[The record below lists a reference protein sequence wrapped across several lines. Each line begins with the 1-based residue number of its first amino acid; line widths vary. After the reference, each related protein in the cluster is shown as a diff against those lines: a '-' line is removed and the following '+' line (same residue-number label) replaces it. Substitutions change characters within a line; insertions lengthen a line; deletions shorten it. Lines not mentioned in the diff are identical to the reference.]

1 MAKAHILLVEDEP
14 RIAQLIIKYFELE
27 GYQYTWL
34 NSGEKVI
41 EQIEAITPEICIL
54 DLMLPEVSGIDLCK
68 QIRTFSNL
76 PIIMLTARV
85 EEIDKLIGFKAGAD
99 DYVCKPFSPKELMA
113 RVEALL
119 KRSQQRTPQTSV
131 LSFEHIELDE
141 SKFLATVG
149 NKKLNLTTNEFNLLK
164 TLMQQPE
171 KVFTRKELL
180 LAVKQH
186 ELEIYERTIDTH
198 IKNLRKKLAEASGG
212 ENYIVSV
219 YGLGYSL
226 KEQE

>member
-41 EQIEAITPEICIL
+41 EQIEAITPELCIL

-119 KRSQQRTPQTSV
+119 KRSQQRVPQTSV

-149 NKKLNLTTNEFNLLK
+149 NKKVNLTSNEFNLLK

-226 KEQE
+226 KVQE

>member
-41 EQIEAITPEICIL
+41 EQIEAITPELCIL

>member
-1 MAKAHILLVEDEP
+1 MMKTHVLLVEDEP
-14 RIAQLIIKYFELE
+14 RIAQLLIKYFELE
-27 GYQYTWL
+27 GYEYTWL
-34 NSGEKVI
+34 SSGEGVL
-41 EQIEAITPEICIL
+41 EQVKLSTPDICIL
-54 DLMLPEVSGIDLCK
+54 DLMLPETNGIELCK
-68 QIRTFSNL
+68 NIRKFSNL
-76 PIIMLTARV
+76 PIIMLTAKV
-85 EEIDKLIGFKAGAD
+85 DEVDKLIGFKVGAD

-113 RVEALL
+113 RIEALL
-119 KRSQQRTPQTSV
+119 KRSRFVQAPRAVWNHQD
-131 LSFEHIELDE
+131 IELNE
-141 SKFLATVG
+141 NKYLVTVKG
-149 NKKLNLTTNEFNLLK
+149 LKVSLTTNEFNLLK
-164 TLMQQPE
+164 TLMQEPE

-198 IKNLRKKLAEASGG
+198 IKNLRKKLADASGG

>member
-41 EQIEAITPEICIL
+41 EQVEAITPELCIL

-113 RVEALL
+113 RVDALL